1 MVPVCRRRGYHVGSR
16 TGGRMDEKD
25 QERAGDAAE
34 EMDRLA
40 RESYRAAVDRA
51 FDVQKSGMRL
61 SRRFFENW
69 VETLEDHAELNRR
82 TMQGLTELVREQRE
96 VFREMS
102 RDSLD
107 AYDGFVDSLSTYH
120 EEVSEEPE
128 D

>member
-1 MVPVCRRRGYHVGSR
+1 
-16 TGGRMDEKD
+16 MDEKGAN
-25 QERAGDAAE
+25 RAGEAAE
-34 EMDRLA
+34 EIDRLT

-69 VETLEDHAELNRR
+69 IETLEDHAEINRHTLR
-82 TMQGLTELVREQRE
+82 SLTELVREQRE

-102 RDSLD
+102 RESLY
-107 AYDGFVDSLSTYH
+107 AYDGFVDSLSSYY
-120 EEVSEEPE
+120 EELSTEEE